1 MDGLIEGRIVH
12 FVLADGRSPGEHRP
26 AIVVKVWRNTDN
38 TPPANGCSNLQ
49 VFTDSNP
56 EGKYNDELPPIMW
69 ATSILHD
76 EDTKAPHSW
85 HWPEI
90 ET

>member
-1 MDGLIEGRIVH
+1 MNPTIGRIVH
-12 FVLADGRSPGEHRP
+12 YVLNEGPHKGEHRP
-26 AIVVKVWRNTDN
+26 AVVVLPFSET
-38 TPPANGCSNLQ
+38 TLNLQ